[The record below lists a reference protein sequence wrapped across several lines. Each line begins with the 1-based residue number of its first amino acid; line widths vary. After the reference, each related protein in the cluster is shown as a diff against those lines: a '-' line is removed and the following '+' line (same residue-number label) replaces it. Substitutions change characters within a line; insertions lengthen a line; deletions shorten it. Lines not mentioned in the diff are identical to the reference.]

1 MTYRKNSKK
10 NKTNQQPFGV
20 LFAVLLSAIL
30 LSGCQSSLQASSEDP
45 SKTQPTVFQEGT
57 VLQAQDIS
65 GKTPKEAADI
75 GRNYI
80 ENNLKKLE
88 ISVKFEQE
96 KVVLKDKDF
105 TYKEMLHEVL
115 SQSLSSEQPQEL
127 PLPYV
132 IDLSDSGKQK
142 IMEAAQKAFTKMQ
155 NATVEE
161 FDSSSGKFKFTKE
174 KEGKQ
179 VDIDKT
185 LKNIRQLLMRKQG
198 GALQAEFIKVKP
210 KTTQK
215 DLQKRFGL
223 IATYSTVSTNTANGN
238 SNMALALS
246 RVNGTKLEPGEVFS
260 YNGTIGNSTSAAEGY
275 LPAGGITGG
284 AIVQMYGG
292 GICQGSTTLYNAV
305 IRAGLEIVEREC
317 HAFEAT
323 YVPTGLDAMVDYGNY
338 DFKFRN
344 NTDYPVYLQG
354 WMDGVTLYASV
365 YGVKSDEWDTIEVSS
380 SQVDSYP
387 VPDTVSYTEDANLP
401 KGEYVLYS
409 AGRLG
414 VLSVASRSYYK
425 NGELVKTEN
434 LPDSYYPP
442 KGRVYTYGPGTDIKK
457 IDITKDRGKVD
468 EKPKKT
474 EKPKLTPKPV
484 EPPPEPQ
491 KPVEP
496 APEQP
501 VKPEPNP
508 APAPEPSQS
517 VPETPTVTDSS
528 SAAADSSAAPPD
540 QESSLVTSSLASQL

>member
-1 MTYRKNSKK
+1 MTYRKNSEK

-75 GRNYI
+75 GRKYI

-474 EKPKLTPKPV
+474 EKPKLTPT
-484 EPPPEPQ
+484 PPPATPTLPPATPTPPPLVTPTPPPTTPTLP
-491 KPVEP
+491 PV
-496 APEQP
+496 
-501 VKPEPNP
+501 
-508 APAPEPSQS
+508 SS
-517 VPETPTVTDSS
+517 TSPTVTDPSS
-528 SAAADSSAAPPD
+528 SAVDPTGTESALPLH
-540 QESSLVTSSLASQL
+540 ESSLVSSLLVP